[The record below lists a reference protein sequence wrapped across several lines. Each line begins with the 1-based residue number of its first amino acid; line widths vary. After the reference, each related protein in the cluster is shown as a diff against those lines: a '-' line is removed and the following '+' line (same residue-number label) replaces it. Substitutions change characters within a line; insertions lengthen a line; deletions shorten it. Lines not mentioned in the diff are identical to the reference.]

1 MRPAGGFTKAGWQPQ
16 TAGKI
21 TGRAAGSL
29 PGLCVAAAG
38 IAMMIYGISRGEI
51 NVVFEKAVRICM
63 ECIGIG

>member
-1 MRPAGGFTKAGWQPQ
+1 M
-16 TAGKI
+16 